1 MSESD
6 AADTHPEEPPEPGE
20 SGDAEPTPNTLM
32 NALIGAAVSI
42 VLAFLPF
49 STVLGGGVAG
59 YLQGGEYAD
68 GAKVGAISGVFA
80 AIPFAFLLVFVGVFL
95 LAVPVRF
102 ALALAVFAV
111 TLLFVLS
118 IYTVGLSA
126 LGGVLGVYVKREVE
140 T

>member
-1 MSESD
+1 MS
-6 AADTHPEEPPEPGE
+6 E
-20 SGDAEPTPNTLM
+20 SGDAGTHSKESPESGDSAGTPNTLM

-68 GAKVGAISGVFA
+68 GAKVGALSGVFA

-126 LGGVLGVYVKREVE
+126 LGGVLGVYVKRETDV
-140 T
+140 